1 MRTGD
6 LGFVQNGELFFASR
20 NKDLVI
26 INGANHWPQDIESTV
41 ERAHSLLRKGCC
53 AAFAVSSESS
63 EELCVVAEVKKG
75 VHISIN
81 SLHAIRRAIKLAVQT
96 NHSLALSEDHLIL
109 VSAGKVPKTTSGKIR
124 RYIRPLG
131 VWLNLPSF
139 SGRPAAI

>member
-6 LGFVQNGELFFASR
+6 LGFMQKGELFFASR

-75 VHISIN
+75 VNISVN

-96 NHSLALSEDHLIL
+96 NHSLALSDDHLIL

-124 RYIRPLG
+124 R
-131 VWLNLPSF
+131 
-139 SGRPAAI
+139 